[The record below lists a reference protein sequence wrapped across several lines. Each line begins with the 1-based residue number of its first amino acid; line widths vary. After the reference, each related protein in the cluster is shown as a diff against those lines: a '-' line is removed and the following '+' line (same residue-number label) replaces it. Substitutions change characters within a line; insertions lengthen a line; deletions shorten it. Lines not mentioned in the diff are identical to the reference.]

1 MNLNFGFAK
10 VQLDRGNACG
20 AIGTLERVLLE
31 DAVFT
36 GSAYDVRHRYPNGL
50 TRNEMF

>member
-20 AIGTLERVLLE
+20 AIGILERILLMMQNLPE
-31 DAVFT
+31 VRMMYAIVTRT
-36 GSAYDVRHRYPNGL
+36 G
-50 TRNEMF
+50 